1 MVRGPKKHMKRLN
14 APKHWMLSKM
24 GGIWAPK
31 PTAGPHK
38 VRECLPLSL
47 IVRNR
52 LKYALTRR
60 ESMMILMQKLVKIDG
75 RVRTELNYPAGFMGA
90 WTRRERAAAGRACAR
105 ARARARVR
113 RAEEG
118 APPDGPAQR
127 SAELR
132 LPLHSTQQQQTRR
145 LSAPRPASSP
155 PLPALARPRPWRPA
169 RLVPRSPAADV
180 IEIPQSD
187 DRMRLLY
194 DTKGRFVL
202 HKISSEE
209 AGFKLCRVVGSGTQ
223 ARQVPYI
230 TTHDGR
236 TIRYPDPAIKKHDVV
251 KVDLATG
258 KAVEHIKFELGNLV
272 MCTKGGNTGRI
283 GTLTT
288 IEKHPG
294 SFDIVHVKDVEGNV
308 FATRLGNV
316 FSVGKGD
323 LKSAMVSLP
332 RGKGVKRTIFELRD
346 RGSAVAQA

>member
-52 LKYALTRR
+52 LKYALSRR

-75 RVRTELNYPAGFMGA
+75 RVRTELNFPAGFM
-90 WTRRERAAAGRACAR
+90 
-105 ARARARVR
+105 
-113 RAEEG
+113 
-118 APPDGPAQR
+118 
-127 SAELR
+127 
-132 LPLHSTQQQQTRR
+132 
-145 LSAPRPASSP
+145 
-155 PLPALARPRPWRPA
+155 
-169 RLVPRSPAADV
+169 DV

-194 DTKGRFVL
+194 DTNGRFVL
-202 HKISSEE
+202 HKIPSEE
-209 AGFKLCRVVGSGTQ
+209 VGFKLCRVQGSGTQ

-236 TIRYPDPAIKKHDVV
+236 TIRYPDPLIKKHDVV

-258 KAVEHIKFELGNLV
+258 KIVATIKFEIGNLV

-316 FSVGKGD
+316 FSVGKGGD
-323 LKSAMVSLP
+323 LKAALISLP
-332 RGKGVKRTIFELRD
+332 RGKGVKRNIFELRD
-346 RGSAVAQA
+346 RGSAVAKA

>member
-90 WTRRERAAAGRACAR
+90 SARGPRRRCAR
-105 ARARARVR
+105 A
-113 RAEEG
+113 
-118 APPDGPAQR
+118 P
-127 SAELR
+127 
-132 LPLHSTQQQQTRR
+132 
-145 LSAPRPASSP
+145 PAS
-155 PLPALARPRPWRPA
+155 RPRPPRAHARAPDANA
-169 RLVPRSPAADV
+169 RLPTLCRRRRHRRRCRPFRADV

-202 HKISSEE
+202 HKIPSEE
-209 AGFKLCRVVGSGTQ
+209 VGFKLCRVVGSGTQ

-236 TIRYPDPAIKKHDVV
+236 TIRYPNPEIKKHDVV
-251 KVDLATG
+251 KVDLSTG
-258 KAVEHIKFELGNLV
+258 KVVTHLKFEIGNLV

-316 FSVGKGD
+316 FSVGKGAD
-323 LKSAMVSLP
+323 LKSALISLP